1 MEEFQANPRLNIS
14 DNLKIGFFTTDHATQ
29 TDSSEILPIKEL
41 STTTQKLVQ
50 MIKSLKVD
58 FGYIK
63 DLLQLTFEDRL
74 KEESFK
80 LFTVLHDRILAIE
93 KHYQQNEDNMRKSFN
108 QQLADAIAVTKGM
121 YKQFFEVEEEKAP
134 LQDSVSVKIN
144 VLSRKLKEREELI
157 KALKEELEQY
167 EDSAFQKFET
177 LAREASSLKTIPEK
191 ESLECRVENER
202 LLQVIAEL
210 EEELRISLKENSEL
224 EDEFISLK
232 EVAEKDHKTIQ
243 KLLDSKDR
251 LRLELEYEKAVVQDM
266 INKQKDS
273 MEMRKHIDSK
283 VLRSG
288 KTRESTL
295 SPSKSRTPLKILA
308 SSVTVSQP
316 QTPSRSMSPVRTKRP
331 KSAKKSKGT
340 KETKPKRTAEVEE
353 AGKMETKEQ
362 WLVYRQIEMPFVVYE
377 ERKIKR
383 PVPQDEDKMNLES
396 QVEIL
401 KISLENEKKKRERLQ
416 KEADRMN
423 KSWEKKFIILRNSFH
438 VLKDEMFTRHTLFRQ
453 FAMLADTSFNYSKVK
468 PLFVQSKINLVD
480 PGSSDSDRH
489 SLPMADKYADIVSD
503 QLSINVSSKEKRAGS
518 VEDTAE
524 KPGLLQKA
532 PVSTRGDL

>member
-1 MEEFQANPRLNIS
+1 MDLSQQLNIS

-362 WLVYRQIEMPFVVYE
+362 WLVTNSLFPE
-377 ERKIKR
+377 ELYVKYLQLITK
-383 PVPQDEDKMNLES
+383 DEDKMNLES